1 MKCVILQPSYIP
13 WRGYF
18 HQIQKADIF
27 VFYDDVQYDKHSW
40 RNRNRIKT
48 QTGTQWLTIPI
59 LSKGII
65 TNSTPINEIIID
77 SNQGDWRKK
86 HLKTLQQSYQKAP
99 FFAQYEKL
107 LTDFYSRNDKYLAD
121 FTIDF
126 TIALAKELGI
136 TKTKFVRSS
145 EIAATGKKTERLL
158 SILQKI
164 GATHYITGGAARDYL
179 EEEKFVELG
188 ITLEYMIYDYPEYPQ
203 LYLPFDGQVSVL
215 DVLFMNGANAKNYIW
230 ETEKK

>member
-27 VFYDDVQYDKHSW
+27 VFYDDVQYEKRSW
-40 RNRNRIKT
+40 RSRNRIKT
-48 QTGTQWLTIPI
+48 PDGLKWLSIPV
-59 LSKGII
+59 LNQGSI
-65 TNSTPINEIIID
+65 TKSIPINEIIID
-77 SNQGDWRKK
+77 SSQADWRKK
-86 HLKTLQQSYQKAP
+86 HFKTLQQSYQKAP

-107 LTDFYSRNDKYLAD
+107 LIDFYSRNDKYLAD

-126 TIALAKELGI
+126 TIALAKELQI
-136 TKTKFVRSS
+136 TETKFMRSS
-145 EIAATGKKTERLL
+145 ELSATGKKTERLI

-179 EEEKFVELG
+179 EEEKFAESG
-188 ITLEYMIYDYPEYPQ
+188 ITFEYMKYDYPEYPQ
-203 LYLPFDGQVSVL
+203 LYPPFDGHVSVL
-215 DVLFMNGANAKNYIW
+215 DLLFMNGENAKNYIW
-230 ETEKK
+230 G